1 MDLTA
6 GAPGDY
12 AKPTGGKYKM
22 RTGVI
27 AATVMAAGCLLGVAA
42 HAQENQKWW
51 PVKVYDFDSGKKAVV
66 EYSPLQKAAK
76 PWNICVLFP
85 HMKDTFWVAVDY
97 GVVEEAR
104 RENVNMTLYQAGGYE
119 NLPKQLSQFDDCMA
133 GPFDAIV
140 IGPISEAGVDR
151 KFREAKRAGKPVIST
166 VNPVHKGHY
175 AAKMD
180 VNFVTMGEQ
189 TGTFLIDYMKGKPAR
204 VVNFPGP
211 AGSGW
216 AEDFNDGFKNTIKA
230 AKSIDLLGVKF
241 GDSGVAIQL
250 GLIQNALQAY
260 PNMNVIWGCAP
271 AAEAAIGAVR
281 QAGRKNVDIISAYEN
296 QAMLDALNKNEILAF
311 ATQYPVLEGRVA
323 IDTAVRILEHKKFIR
338 NAQTIPS
345 IIDRDNIKSIN
356 MSLVLA
362 PPSFKATYSVKA
374 Q

>member
-1 MDLTA
+1 
-6 GAPGDY
+6 
-12 AKPTGGKYKM
+12 M
-22 RTGVI
+22 RTGMI
-27 AATVMAAGCLLGVAA
+27 AAALAAACVLATGAK
-42 HAQENQKWW
+42 AQEKLW
-51 PVKVYDFDSGKKAVV
+51 PVKVYDFDSGKRTVTDYTPLVKAT
-66 EYSPLQKAAK
+66 K
-76 PWNICVLFP
+76 PWRICVLFP

-97 GVVEEAR
+97 GIVQQAKA
-104 RENVNMTLYQAGGYE
+104 ENVDMTLYQAGGYE
-119 NLPKQLSQFDDCMA
+119 NLPKQLAQFDDCLA

-166 VNPVHKGHY
+166 VNPVSKGDY

-180 VNFVTMGEQ
+180 VNFTTMGEQ
-189 TGTFLIDYMKGKPAR
+189 TGKFLVDYMQGKPAR

-216 AEDFNDGFKNTIKA
+216 AEQFNNGFKNAIK
-230 AKSIDLLGVKF
+230 STPSVQLLGEKF
-241 GDSGVAIQL
+241 GDSGVAVQL

-260 PNMNVIWGCAP
+260 PTMNVIWGCAP

-281 QAGRKNVDIISAYEN
+281 QAGRKDVQIISSYEN
-296 QAMLDALNKNEILAF
+296 QAMLDALNKDEIRAF

-323 IDTAVRILEHKKFIR
+323 IDTAVRILEHKPFIR

-345 IIDRDNIKSIN
+345 IIDKADLSKIN

-362 PPSFKATYSVKA
+362 PPSFKAEYSVKA
-374 Q
+374 K